1 VVAVRPAGRD
11 EAGCGSR
18 LEAMTSQ
25 VRTLVV
31 WCPDWPLVAAGLA
44 DRPAV
49 IVAANRVIASSAAA
63 RAEGVR
69 LGQRRREAQACCPEL
84 VVVGAEA
91 ARDARSFE
99 PVVVAV
105 AGFTPQVELTRPGA
119 CAIPVRAAARY
130 FGGEASLA
138 AQVCDAAGAAV
149 IAVAAATGTA
159 APEPPCRAG
168 IADGP
173 FAARLAAREGVIV
186 PRSQTPEWLGPFPVK
201 VLGLPALADVLG
213 RLGIR
218 TLGEFGALDEAAVMS
233 RFGTEGGFAH
243 RLARG
248 LDERPLALGNPP
260 ADLTVCRELD
270 PPADRADALAFV
282 AVGLAEELV
291 GRLAPHGLAAT
302 QLLVEAE
309 TEHGESLQRCWR
321 GDRPFTA
328 RAMVDRVRWQLE
340 GWLQGPVITAPTAGV
355 TMLRLTVG
363 EAVPDAGRQLDF
375 AGGIAEASRQVE
387 RGLARIQGLLGHE
400 AVLTAVRSGGRGPGE
415 QIRLVPWGEELG
427 QDNGAG
433 APFLKT
439 ARPGRGGRSSMRA
452 RPVRRSAGA
461 AAREPPPWPGR
472 LPPPSPALVHPVPVP
487 VELLDPNGGPVG
499 VTGRGRCTSAPSHL
513 VLMVAG
519 SPSGAVTGWSGPWPT
534 DERWWDPA
542 AARRRARLQV
552 LLEDGTAHLLV
563 LEQGRWYLEATYD

>member
-1 VVAVRPAGRD
+1 MPP
-11 EAGCGSR
+11 
-18 LEAMTSQ
+18 

-49 IVAANRVIASSAAA
+49 VVVANRVIASSAAA
-63 RAEGVR
+63 RSEGVR
-69 LGQRRREAQACCPEL
+69 LGQRRREAQACCPDL
-84 VVVGAEA
+84 VVVGEEP

-105 AGFTPQVELTRPGA
+105 AVFTPRVELTRPGA
-119 CAIPVRAAARY
+119 CALPVRAPARY
-130 FGGEASLA
+130 FGGEVSLA
-138 AQVCDAAGAAV
+138 EQVCNAAGSAVVAVAGAA
-149 IAVAAATGTA
+149 GTA
-159 APEPPCRAG
+159 APEPPCKVG

-173 FAARLAAREGVIV
+173 FAARLAARETMIV
-186 PRSQTPEWLGPFPVK
+186 PRGATPEWLGHFPVE
-201 VLGLPALADVLG
+201 VLGLPKLADVLR

-218 TLGEFGALDEAAVMS
+218 TLGEFAELDEGAVQA
-233 RFGTEGGFAH
+233 RFGTEGGSAH

-248 LDERPLALGNPP
+248 LDERPLDLRDPP

-270 PPADRADALAFV
+270 PPADRADALAFL
-282 AVGLAEELV
+282 AVGLADELV

-355 TMLRLTVG
+355 TMLRLTVAG
-363 EAVPDAGRQLDF
+363 AVPDDGRQMDF
-375 AGGIAEASRQVE
+375 GGGVASASRHVE
-387 RGLARIQGLLGHE
+387 RGLARVQGLLGHE
-400 AVLTAVRSGGRGPGE
+400 AVLTAVRTGGRGPGE
-415 QIRLVPWGEELG
+415 QIRLVPWGEEPVEER
-427 QDNGAG
+427 GAR
-433 APFLKT
+433 AASSKT
-439 ARPGRGGRSSMRA
+439 ARLGGGGKRTSGRVCPGRRIA
-452 RPVRRSAGA
+452 VVAAGDRDTA
-461 AAREPPPWPGR
+461 PWPGH

-487 VELLDPNGGPVG
+487 VEVLGPDGAPVG
-499 VTGRGRCTSAPSHL
+499 VTGRGRCTAIPSRL
-513 VLMVAG
+513 ILPIAG
-519 SPSGAVTGWSGPWPT
+519 SSSVGIMGWAGPWPA

-552 LLEDGTAHLLV
+552 LLDDGTAHLLV
-563 LEQGRWYLEATYD
+563 LEHGRWHLEATYD

>member
-1 VVAVRPAGRD
+1 MVAP
-11 EAGCGSR
+11 
-18 LEAMTSQ
+18 

-31 WCPDWPLVAAGLA
+31 WCPDWPLVAAGTA

-49 IVAANRVIASSAAA
+49 IVAANRVITASASA

-84 VVVGAEA
+84 VVVTDEP

-99 PVVVAV
+99 PVALAV
-105 AGFTPQVELTRPGA
+105 AGFTPRVEITRPGA
-119 CAIPVRAAARY
+119 CALPARAPARY
-130 FGGEASLA
+130 FGGEAALA
-138 AQVCDAAGAAV
+138 GQICTVAGVAV
-149 IAVAAATGTA
+149 EAVAAATGTG
-159 APEPPCRAG
+159 APEPPCRVG

-173 FAARLAAREGVIV
+173 FAARLAALKGVIV
-186 PRSQTPEWLGPFPVK
+186 PRSRTPEWLGRFPV
-201 VLGLPALADVLG
+201 DVLDLPELTG
-213 RLGIR
+213 VLRRLGIR
-218 TLGEFGALDEAAVMS
+218 TLGEFGELDEAAVLS

-248 LDERPLALGNPP
+248 LDERPLALEDPP

-291 GRLAPHGLAAT
+291 NRLAPRGLAAT

-321 GDRPFTA
+321 GERPFTA

-363 EAVPDAGRQLDF
+363 DTVTDEGRQMDF
-375 AGGIAEASRQVE
+375 EGGVAEASRQVE
-387 RGLARIQGLLGHE
+387 RGLARVQGLLGHE
-400 AVLTAVRSGGRGPGE
+400 AVLTPVRTGGRAPGE

-427 QDNGAG
+427 EDKATKATSSKRAASG
-433 APFLKT
+433 
-439 ARPGRGGRSSMRA
+439 GGRASMRD
-452 RPVRRSAGA
+452 RSGRRGA
-461 AAREPPPWPGR
+461 AAGAGIHDAPPWPGR
-472 LPPPSPALVHPVPVP
+472 LPPPSPALVHTVPLL
-487 VELLDPNGGPVG
+487 VEILGSDGAPVG
-499 VTGRGRCTSAPSHL
+499 VTGRGRCTAVPSYL
-513 VLMVAG
+513 VLQAAG
-519 SPSGAVTGWSGPWPT
+519 CPPVEILGWAGPWPV
-534 DERWWDPA
+534 DERWWDPT

-552 LLEDGTAHLLV
+552 LLEDGTAHLVV
-563 LEQGRWYLEATYD
+563 LEQGRWCLEATYD

>member
-1 VVAVRPAGRD
+1 MPP
-11 EAGCGSR
+11 
-18 LEAMTSQ
+18 

-49 IVAANRVIASSAAA
+49 VLAANWVIASSAPA

-84 VVVGAEA
+84 VVVGEEP

-105 AGFTPQVELTRPGA
+105 AGFTPWVELTRPGV
-119 CAIPVRAAARY
+119 CALPVRAPARY
-130 FGGEASLA
+130 FGGEVSLA
-138 AQVCDAAGAAV
+138 EQVCNAAAAAVVAVAGAA
-149 IAVAAATGTA
+149 GTA
-159 APEPPCRAG
+159 APEPPCQVG

-173 FAARLAAREGVIV
+173 FAARLAAREGMIV
-186 PRSQTPEWLGPFPVK
+186 PRGATPGWLGHFAVE
-201 VLGLPALADVLG
+201 VLGLPMLADVLR

-218 TLGEFGALDEAAVMS
+218 TLGEFAELDEGAVLA
-233 RFGTEGGFAH
+233 RFGAEGGFAH

-248 LDERPLALGNPP
+248 LDERPLALGDPP
-260 ADLTVCRELD
+260 ADLTVCRVLD

-282 AVGLAEELV
+282 AVGLADELV
-291 GRLAPHGLAAT
+291 SRLAPHGLAAT

-309 TEHGESLQRCWR
+309 TEHGESLQRWWR

-328 RAMVDRVRWQLE
+328 RAMVDRIRWQLE

-355 TMLRLTVG
+355 TMLRLTVTG
-363 EAVPDAGRQLDF
+363 AVPDDGHQMDF
-375 AGGIAEASRQVE
+375 EGGVAEASRQVE
-387 RGLARIQGLLGHE
+387 RGLARVQGLLGHE
-400 AVLTAVRSGGRGPGE
+400 AVLTAVRTGGRGPGE
-415 QIRLVPWGEELG
+415 RIRLIPWGEEPEE
-427 QDNGAG
+427 DRGARATSTKVARLEDG
-433 APFLKT
+433 GKRTSGRVRSGRRTTVVT
-439 ARPGRGGRSSMRA
+439 AGSRD
-452 RPVRRSAGA
+452 A
-461 AAREPPPWPGR
+461 APWPGH

-487 VELLDPNGGPVG
+487 VEILGPDGAAVG
-499 VTGRGRCTSAPSHL
+499 VTGRGRCTAVPSRL
-513 VLMVAG
+513 ILPTAG
-519 SPSGAVTGWSGPWPT
+519 SLSVGIMGWAGPWPA

-552 LLEDGTAHLLV
+552 LLDDGTAHLLV
-563 LEQGRWYLEATYD
+563 LEQGRWRLEATYD

>member
-1 VVAVRPAGRD
+1 
-11 EAGCGSR
+11 
-18 LEAMTSQ
+18 MTP

-31 WCPDWPLVAAGLA
+31 WCPDWPVVAAGLA

-49 IVAANRVIASSAAA
+49 IVAANRVVASSAAA

-69 LGQRRREAQACCPEL
+69 LGQRRREAQGCCPEL
-84 VVVGAEA
+84 VVVGEDP

-105 AGFTPQVELTRPGA
+105 AEFTPQVELTRPGA
-119 CAIPVRAAARY
+119 CALPVRAAARY

-138 AQVCDAAGAAV
+138 VKVRDAAGAAV
-149 IAVAAATGTA
+149 VAIARAAGTT
-159 APEPPCRAG
+159 APGPPCKVG

-186 PRSQTPEWLGPFPVK
+186 PRSSSVEWLSHFPVE
-201 VLGLPALADVLG
+201 VLG
-213 RLGIR
+213 RPELTDVLRRLGIG
-218 TLGEFGALDEAAVMS
+218 TLGELGELDEAAVLA
-233 RFGTEGGFAH
+233 RFGSEGGFAH

-260 ADLTVCRELD
+260 ADLTACRALD
-270 PPADRADALAFV
+270 PPADRADALGFV
-282 AVGLAEELV
+282 AVGLAEELL
-291 GRLAPHGLAAT
+291 GRLAPYGLAAT

-309 TEHGESLQRCWR
+309 TEHGESLRRCWR

-363 EAVPDAGRQLDF
+363 DTVPDDGRQMDF
-375 AGGIAEASRQVE
+375 EGGLAEASRQVE
-387 RGLARIQGLLGHE
+387 RGVARVQGLLGHE
-400 AVLTAVRSGGRGPGE
+400 AVLIAQRAGGRGPAE
-415 QIRLVPWGEELG
+415 QIRLVAWGEELG
-427 QDNGAG
+427 GDHGAK
-433 APFLKT
+433 AASSST
-439 ARPGRGGRSSMRA
+439 ARPKKERGQAS
-452 RPVRRSAGA
+452 RRSRPGRRAAGA
-461 AAREPPPWPGR
+461 AGKDREVPPWPGR

-487 VELLDPNGGPVG
+487 VEILDPDGSPVG
-499 VTGRGRCTSAPSHL
+499 VSGRGRCTSVPSHL
-513 VLMVAG
+513 VLAVGGGSSVAI
-519 SPSGAVTGWSGPWPT
+519 TGWSGPWPA

-552 LLEDGTAHLLV
+552 LLADGTAHLVV
-563 LEQGRWYLEATYD
+563 LEQGKWCLEATYD

>member
-1 VVAVRPAGRD
+1 
-11 EAGCGSR
+11 
-18 LEAMTSQ
+18 
-25 VRTLVV
+25 
-31 WCPDWPLVAAGLA
+31 
-44 DRPAV
+44 
-49 IVAANRVIASSAAA
+49 
-63 RAEGVR
+63 
-69 LGQRRREAQACCPEL
+69 
-84 VVVGAEA
+84 VGEEP

-105 AGFTPQVELTRPGA
+105 AGFTPRVELTRPGA
-119 CAIPVRAAARY
+119 CAVPVRAAARY

-138 AQVCDAAGAAV
+138 EKLCDAAGAIVVA
-149 IAVAAATGTA
+149 IADAAGTA
-159 APEPPCRAG
+159 APEPPCKVG

-186 PRSQTPEWLGPFPVK
+186 PRSGTPEWLAHFPVE
-201 VLGLPALADVLG
+201 VLGLPELADVLR

-218 TLGEFGALDEAAVMS
+218 TLGEFAGLDEAAVLA

-248 LDERPLALGNPP
+248 LDERPLALGDPP
-260 ADLTVCRELD
+260 ADLTVCRSLD
-270 PPADRADALAFV
+270 PPADRADSLAFV

-309 TEHGESLQRCWR
+309 TEHGEALQRCWR

-340 GWLQGPVITAPTAGV
+340 GWLQGPVIAPTAGV

-363 EAVPDAGRQLDF
+363 EAVPDDGRQMDF
-375 AGGIAEASRQVE
+375 EGGLAEANRQLE
-387 RGLARIQGLLGHE
+387 RGLARVQGLLGHE
-400 AVLTAVRSGGRGPGE
+400 AVLTAVRAGGRGPGE
-415 QIRLVPWGEELG
+415 QIRLVAWGEGLG
-427 QDNGAG
+427 EDHEGRAR
-433 APFLKT
+433 APSSKT
-439 ARPGRGGRSSMRA
+439 ARLRGGERA
-452 RPVRRSAGA
+452 PRRIRPARRATVVA
-461 AAREPPPWPGR
+461 ADARDAPPWPGR

-487 VELLDPNGGPVG
+487 VEILGPDGAPVG
-499 VTGRGRCTSAPSHL
+499 VTGRGRCTAAPSRL
-513 VLMVAG
+513 LLQAAG
-519 SPSGAVTGWSGPWPT
+519 SSSVGIVGWAGPWPA

-552 LLEDGTAHLLV
+552 QLDDGTAHLLV
-563 LEQGRWYLEATYD
+563 LEQGRWRLEATYD